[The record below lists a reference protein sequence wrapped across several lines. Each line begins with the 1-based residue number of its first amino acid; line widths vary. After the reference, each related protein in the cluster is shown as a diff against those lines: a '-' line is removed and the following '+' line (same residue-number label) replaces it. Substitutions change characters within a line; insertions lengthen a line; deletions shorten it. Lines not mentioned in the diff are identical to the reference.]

1 MGRFFCLGLSFHG
14 GGDEVWY
21 NPSADC
27 FYVTG
32 AEVAMAE
39 LKLEREDALEI
50 WTIDAAP
57 RRNSIT
63 RALIGELEAK
73 VAAVSSTGQVRAVI
87 LTGAGDK
94 AFCAG
99 ADLKER
105 AAMSEDDVRAF
116 LDALRRTFRAM
127 EKSHCIFLAAI
138 NGAAFGGGAELA
150 LACDLRLAAPAAEI
164 GLPEVKLAIIPGGG
178 GTQLLSRLV
187 GVARAKELILT
198 GRPVTAAEA
207 LEVGL
212 VNQIAPEGQLME
224 AAHALARL
232 ILANGPLAIA
242 AAKHAID
249 EGVALPLDDGLDVER
264 RHYEAILRTQDR
276 LEGLRAFAERRPP
289 RFSGR

>member
-1 MGRFFCLGLSFHG
+1 
-14 GGDEVWY
+14 
-21 NPSADC
+21 
-27 FYVTG
+27 
-32 AEVAMAE
+32 MAE
-39 LKLEREDALEI
+39 LKLEREEALEI
-50 WTIDAAP
+50 WTIDGAP

-63 RALIGELEAK
+63 RALIGELEAM
-73 VAAVSSTGQVRAVI
+73 VGRVSSAGQVRAVI
-87 LTGAGDK
+87 LTGAGDR

-105 AAMSEDDVRAF
+105 TEMSEDDVRTF

-164 GLPEVKLAIIPGGG
+164 ALPEVKLAIIPGGG
-178 GTQLLSRLV
+178 GTQRLSRLV
-187 GVARAKELILT
+187 GVGCAKELILT
-198 GRPVTAAEA
+198 GRRVTAAEA
-207 LEVGL
+207 LELGL
-212 VNQIAPEGQLME
+212 LNQLAPEGQLLE
-224 AAHALARL
+224 TASALARS
-232 ILANGPLAIA
+232 ILANAPLAVA

-249 EGVALPLDDGLDVER
+249 EGVALPLEDGLDLER

-276 LEGLRAFAERRPP
+276 REGLRAFAERRPP